1 MVINSRVEQRAQGVM
16 LPVLDRQGG
25 WNCNV
30 SHHTLLRDFEQ
41 RVKKS
46 DLRTRSN
53 RGASLTARRREG
65 VSVRACTGLV
75 SQCGCVS

>member
-1 MVINSRVEQRAQGVM
+1 MSHRGIFNKTHLLSLITLAMSLANVHSPAQGVM

-46 DLRTRSN
+46 DLHTRSN
-53 RGASLTARRREG
+53 RGAS
-65 VSVRACTGLV
+65 VQPV
-75 SQCGCVS
+75 